1 MASFLKANGVNKI
14 SFIVVNSANA
24 SAHFDQLRDQVNSS
38 DVRVFQDTED
48 SGVWKL
54 LSGKNYD
61 VFVYNR

>member
-14 SFIVVNSANA
+14 SFIIVNSANS
-24 SAHFDQLRDQVNSS
+24 SAHFVQLREQVNIS
-38 DVRVFQDTED
+38 DVRVFQDTEN

-54 LSGKNYD
+54 LNGKNYD